1 MTARIFKVSKNLKF
15 EEFLIWKWSNNL
27 FKYVSICSSLRSYI
41 CLCSLFLSRESV
53 LKIATKFCILN
64 FLLFN
69 MFQIVFEWL
78 CSLLVMHSGGVE
90 VNPRLKKKDKDC
102 LSICLWN
109 LNSILSM
116 TISNYFF

>member
-1 MTARIFKVSKNLKF
+1 
-15 EEFLIWKWSNNL
+15 
-27 FKYVSICSSLRSYI
+27 
-41 CLCSLFLSRESV
+41 
-53 LKIATKFCILN
+53 
-64 FLLFN
+64 